1 MRNLLTRNRP
11 SPEAAD
17 VTVDHIEIRHVDDEV
32 VAERVRAFFAG
43 KINDFARDGE
53 RSVRIA
59 HPRGAGLQIKIK
71 GAGLNGRGIRFGTL
85 HKAGPKAPLF
95 DFDGRMMEDVA
106 SGHDNAYVGGATF
119 QQTATEYRMAKLLT
133 SLGYTAVPCLG
144 FGRVEKAGLSSWFA
158 VFEMGDDWFAIKPP
172 RFSIEQYCESKVA
185 MGELLLDLAVKHDL
199 IGYASFLGTRDGQRC
214 IKDLHPFRMADPV
227 GMSQLSWVMQLFFA
241 LHIVSLAAIHFSKQA
256 SGRVPEDIQALCF
269 KPILP
274 SASKADHDALRGALV
289 SRYMLGVPRS
299 FDQRELVEVLRGN
312 PITRSMLDLCPAEYS
327 RY

>member
-11 SPEAAD
+11 DLEAAD

-71 GAGLNGRGIRFGTL
+71 GAGLNSRGIRFGTL

-172 RFSIEQYCESKVA
+172 KFSLEQYCESKVA
-185 MGELLLDLAVKHDL
+185 MGQLLLDLAVKHDL

-241 LHIVSLAAIHFSKQA
+241 LHIVSLAAIYFSKQA
-256 SGRVPEDIQALCF
+256 SGKVPEDIQALCF

-289 SRYMLGVPRS
+289 SRYMLGVPLS

-312 PITRSMLDLCPAEYS
+312 PITHSMLDLCPAKYS

>member
-1 MRNLLTRNRP
+1 
-11 SPEAAD
+11 
-17 VTVDHIEIRHVDDEV
+17 
-32 VAERVRAFFAG
+32 
-43 KINDFARDGE
+43 
-53 RSVRIA
+53 
-59 HPRGAGLQIKIK
+59 
-71 GAGLNGRGIRFGTL
+71 
-85 HKAGPKAPLF
+85 
-95 DFDGRMMEDVA
+95 MEDVA

-158 VFEMGDDWFAIKPP
+158 VFEMEDDWFAIKPP
-172 RFSIEQYCESKVA
+172 RFSLEHYCESKVA

-256 SGRVPEDIQALCF
+256 SGKGAGGHSGPVFQADPAEREQGRPRCAARGPGVALHARRAAVLRSTRVGRGSAREPYHPLHAGSLPRQIFPLLTRRVRLGPKADIGAR
-269 KPILP
+269 INAM
-274 SASKADHDALRGALV
+274 SASPLRADMLSVEHGCPLRATSGHEARTAT
-289 SRYMLGVPRS
+289 S
-299 FDQRELVEVLRGN
+299 
-312 PITRSMLDLCPAEYS
+312 A
-327 RY
+327 